1 MKKRRSM
8 IQKMNLVIS
17 VKQNNIDIGLLYVTQ
32 MSIMSYDIYLS
43 IVVMF
48 NYSSSNVRA
57 PSSFS

>member
-8 IQKMNLVIS
+8 TQKMNLVIS

-43 IVVMF
+43 IVEMF